1 MSDDANRSVPRE
13 HDEPSR
19 GTDSRARLR
28 AVHPAELR
36 WALELGARS
45 VVVGRLA
52 VEDAIPLRHGTV
64 SRRHF
69 ELGWDP
75 VSGHHTGRDLGSHNG
90 SRVDGDVIGHGSVE
104 LRDGSVLQLGDVTL
118 VYERVPPG
126 LPPLVLPPAVAPGV
140 ELPTRPRASGTF
152 DFDGSTLRRRMPTIP
167 GDAPATE
174 LLRQAVARVAPRTTP
189 VLLDGE
195 RGTGKQHVA
204 AEIHRRSGRSGPLVQ
219 LDCSSL
225 APHRFDA
232 LRLQEA
238 VGGTLLLEEVGALPL
253 PLQPALLQV
262 LQQGETSA
270 DGTPV
275 DVRIVATTRG
285 ALLERME
292 AGKLRRDLYA
302 SLVRWT
308 LPVPPLRERRGDLL
322 AWIDRLHAAW
332 LEQTDD
338 AKVDTLTLSPEAA
351 EHVLLH
357 PWPDNLHGIDRL
369 VRELVSTPSLPRPIP
384 LQQLP
389 AWLLVGGGSSTPT
402 LPVMI
407 PPWES

>member
-1 MSDDANRSVPRE
+1 
-13 HDEPSR
+13 
-19 GTDSRARLR
+19 
-28 AVHPAELR
+28 
-36 WALELGARS
+36 
-45 VVVGRLA
+45 
-52 VEDAIPLRHGTV
+52 
-64 SRRHF
+64 
-69 ELGWDP
+69 
-75 VSGHHTGRDLGSHNG
+75 
-90 SRVDGDVIGHGSVE
+90 
-104 LRDGSVLQLGDVTL
+104 
-118 VYERVPPG
+118 
-126 LPPLVLPPAVAPGV
+126 
-140 ELPTRPRASGTF
+140 
-152 DFDGSTLRRRMPTIP
+152 P

-238 VGGTLLLEEVGALPL
+238 VGGTLLLEEVGALPR
-253 PLQPALLQV
+253 PLQPALWQV
-262 LQQGETSA
+262 LRQGETSA

-308 LPVPPLRERRGDLL
+308 LPVPPL
-322 AWIDRLHAAW
+322 
-332 LEQTDD
+332 
-338 AKVDTLTLSPEAA
+338 
-351 EHVLLH
+351 
-357 PWPDNLHGIDRL
+357 
-369 VRELVSTPSLPRPIP
+369 
-384 LQQLP
+384 
-389 AWLLVGGGSSTPT
+389 
-402 LPVMI
+402 
-407 PPWES
+407 